1 MIENAVVI
9 GDYVAVKSGVQLWN
23 GIIIGDNVFTG
34 PNVAFINDL
43 YPRSKNHDGKILKT
57 IIKRGVS
64 IDANATILADITI
77 GENVMIG
84 AGSVVTKDI
93 PTNTVWYGNPA
104 IFKNINGGDSTLLRL
119 AV

>member
-1 MIENAVVI
+1 MENDVVI
-9 GDYVAVKSGVQLWN
+9 GDYVTVKSGVQLWN

-34 PNVAFINDL
+34 PNVAFTNDL
-43 YPRSKNHDGKILKT
+43 YLRSKNRDGEMLKT
-57 IIKRGVS
+57 IIKRGLS
-64 IDANATILADITI
+64 IGANATILAGITI

-93 PTNTVWYGNPA
+93 PANAVWYGNPA